1 MKKAI
6 IFITISFLCGLA
18 FSQNGEIIYTD
29 FKPGICV
36 DYYPTED
43 NPMPDVFIDIDHD
56 GTNDFVFH
64 AENEWGRMIRLVLKR
79 KDEYAQN
86 ADWKLRMPYLL
97 YDENNY
103 LPILGDTILV
113 GDTIANI
120 EESWYS
126 RHTFFYNLN
135 HHIGD
140 IPHIAPDDHCF
151 ISVRKAVDGGYCYGW
166 IDAIIYIPPENQVD
180 DYHIYLTICRMAYCT
195 IPNYPLLVGQTD
207 FTMVE
212 ENEAKAF
219 ASHHPPP
226 PPQPHHRPRH
236 HHGQRPQ
243 TSRSVQRPW
252 PARGHGQRR
261 RRTDD
266 SGHQRLA
273 CWCLH
278 GEYHRQGRTEVREEG
293 GEGIS
298 SQNLEK

>member
-18 FSQNGEIIYTD
+18 FSQNGEILYTD
-29 FKPGICV
+29 FEPDLYI

-180 DYHIYLTICRMAYCT
+180 DYHIYLTICCMAYCT
-195 IPNYPLLVGQTD
+195 IPDYPLCVGQTD
-207 FTMVE
+207 FTWTVD
-212 ENEAKAF
+212 ENAATAF
-219 ASHHPPP
+219 ATLHPNPTNGLVTITGKDL
-226 PPQPHHRPRH
+226 RTAKVINTL
-236 HHGQRPQ
+236 GQCVATIKGDGEQ
-243 TSRSVQRPW
+243 LTLDISNL
-252 PARGHGQRR
+252 PAGVYFVNI
-261 RRTDD
+261 TD
-266 SGHQRLA
+266 
-273 CWCLH
+273 
-278 GEYHRQGRTEVREEG
+278 
-293 GEGIS
+293 GEGRKCVRKVVK
-298 SQNLEK
+298 E

>member
-219 ASHHPPP
+219 ASLHPNPTTGLVTITGKDLK
-226 PPQPHHRPRH
+226 QAEVFNAL
-236 HHGQRPQ
+236 GQRVA
-243 TSRSVQRPW
+243 T
-252 PARGHGQRR
+252 AK
-261 RRTDD
+261 
-266 SGHQRLA
+266 
-273 CWCLH
+273 
-278 GEYHRQGRTEVREEG
+278 
-293 GEGIS
+293 GEGERMTVDIS
-298 SQNLEK
+298 ALPAGVYMVNITDKDGRKCVKKVVKE